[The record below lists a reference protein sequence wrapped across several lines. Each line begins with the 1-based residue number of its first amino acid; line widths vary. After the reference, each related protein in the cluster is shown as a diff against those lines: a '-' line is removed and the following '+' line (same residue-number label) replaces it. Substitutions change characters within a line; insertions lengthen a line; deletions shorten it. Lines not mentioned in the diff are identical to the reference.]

1 MSLLNA
7 TGLKAVIF
15 DVDGTLVDTTYL
27 HAVSWAA
34 AMRQFGHRVPMAHVH
49 RCIGMGSDHL
59 LDKLLPED
67 RDRSEDEALVASHAA
82 LMATHWRDFVELP
95 DAVRLLAAVRA
106 RGFQVLLASS
116 ASGRDLDA
124 LLSALDHPDLDE
136 VVTASDVERTKP
148 DPDLLQIA
156 LERAHLESTEAAFVG
171 DAVWDVHASKNLGI
185 GCVGV
190 TCGGTSAAE
199 LREAGADEVYAGP
212 ADLLAQVFSST

>member
-1 MSLLNA
+1 MSLLNT

-27 HAVSWAA
+27 HAVSWSA
-34 AMRQFGHRVPMAHVH
+34 AMRQFDHRVPMANIH

-59 LDKLLPED
+59 LDKLLPAD
-67 RDRSEDEALVASHAA
+67 RDRSEDEAIVAAHAA

-95 DAVRLLAAVRA
+95 GAVRLLAAVRA
-106 RGFQVLLASS
+106 RGLQVLLASS

-136 VVTASDVERTKP
+136 VVTATDVGRTKP
-148 DPDLLQIA
+148 DPDLLQVA
-156 LERAHLESTEAAFVG
+156 LERAHLESTDVVFVG
-171 DAVWDVHASKNLGI
+171 DAVWDVHASKKLGI
-185 GCVGV
+185 DCVGV